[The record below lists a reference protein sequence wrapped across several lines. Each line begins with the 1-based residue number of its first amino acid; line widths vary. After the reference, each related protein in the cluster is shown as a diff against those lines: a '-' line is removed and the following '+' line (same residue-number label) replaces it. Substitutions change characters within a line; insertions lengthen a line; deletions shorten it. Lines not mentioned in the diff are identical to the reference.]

1 MPLHAST
8 ASAPPAPPCDARAFA
23 APASSDTKGEHR
35 SRVRVRVRVR
45 LVLRLTIL
53 VSGVCLQCDKAK
65 GRQPEGRGARL
76 GRSEREIH
84 HTIRQATPIEQPS
97 RMVEKEIIII
107 HMHGVRRNG
116 GHVSRMST
124 SKRSRPVTTRLT
136 TTAPRAKK
144 RTRTWRGDVIT

>member
-1 MPLHAST
+1 M
-8 ASAPPAPPCDARAFA
+8 
-23 APASSDTKGEHR
+23 
-35 SRVRVRVRVR
+35 RVRVRVR

-53 VSGVCLQCDKAK
+53 VSGVCLQCDKPKEQAA
-65 GRQPEGRGARL
+65 GEGRGARL
-76 GRSEREIH
+76 GRSEHEIH

-136 TTAPRAKK
+136 TTAPRATK
-144 RTRTWRGDVIT
+144 RTRTWRGDAIT